1 MRPGFV
7 NHNASQVEETS
18 MSLDQRSY
26 DEKRDF
32 VRVAVDCEVGLQSAG
47 GGERFTAN
55 GKNLS
60 AGGVLFH
67 TNEQL
72 KPGDQL
78 EMHIEAHQA
87 LFSVLDATIEVV
99 RVQSVG
105 DGRTWAVGSTI
116 THMHGS

>member
-1 MRPGFV
+1 
-7 NHNASQVEETS
+7 

-26 DEKRDF
+26 EEKRDF
-32 VRVAVDCEVGLQSAG
+32 VRVTVDCEVGLQPASG
-47 GGERFTAN
+47 GQRFRAN

-67 TNEQL
+67 TDEQL
-72 KPGDQL
+72 QPGDRL

-99 RVQSVG
+99 RVQAVE
-105 DGRTWAVGSTI
+105 DGRTWAVGGCI
-116 THMHGS
+116 TRMHGS